1 MALCGLIRHGFAV
14 RQEGSRGEKNNVSKG
29 TTNCAYLIDIIT
41 LFRFT
46 DLTNRLLY
54 AYPVVMMTREQMQN
68 TLIERLFWHTAE
80 RDDAKVAHHLFNHK
94 EMDTVYTLDE
104 ATLFDFF
111 FHYLREIEVFPL
123 LENLDPQTQRRENIP
138 FLQFVLIYLMKVIG
152 SIPKME
158 PVWELL
164 LTDELLMGLCGF
176 NAYQVKN
183 GSCERGTKL
192 RKTPMPEVRG
202 AICVD
207 TLANQMV
214 EITPRRLENFFN
226 HCIQKLAQARVF
238 PKYIHAACDTTLYE
252 TTDQYEGCGSVF
264 RERKVKARGYRKAGE
279 LKEVKVWL
287 YGWKLWAIYEL
298 QTGIPLAVK
307 IDTIEKPDNLHVLAV
322 LEQAKENVKET
333 SVIRSLVVDRA
344 FLDGKSLY
352 AIDQQGIEFVIPLK
366 SNMEATR
373 DARALALAQ
382 EDSTCLEKTR
392 EVTVTQGYG
401 KKKFDEKV
409 LTTLVGVPGLLSC
422 DWFNPEGSEA
432 NTTKKDYEP
441 IPLNAVVVKTW
452 DNQTPPVDKQ
462 VVFVTNR
469 EVKDPFVAF
478 DRYDDRS
485 LIENNLFRETKQ
497 DWHLE
502 DPPKKTR
509 EGIFVQVYM
518 VMAMKALTKAFLMWQ
533 EEQARLHEL
542 GQETTWEMYR
552 RKLKM
557 LNRNKLIVFVGAYF
571 GIFLSHEVIMLV
583 DVPVHK
589 TAQELGVTRTS
600 IYTKYTGLSP
610 P

>member
-1 MALCGLIRHGFAV
+1 MC
-14 RQEGSRGEKNNVSKG
+14 
-29 TTNCAYLIDIIT
+29 
-41 LFRFT
+41 
-46 DLTNRLLY
+46 
-54 AYPVVMMTREQMQN
+54 TREQMQN

-80 RDDAKVAHHLFNHK
+80 RDDSKVAHHLFCRK

-111 FHYLREIEVFPL
+111 FHYLREIDVFPL
-123 LENLDPQTQRRENIP
+123 LEDLDPQTQQREHIP
-138 FLQFVLIYLMKVIG
+138 FLQFVLIYLMRVIG

-202 AICVD
+202 ALCVD
-207 TLANQMV
+207 TLANQMIQ
-214 EITPRRLENFFN
+214 ITPRRLEHFFN
-226 HCIQKLAQARVF
+226 SCIQRLAKARVF
-238 PKYIHAACDTTLYE
+238 PKYIHGACDTTLYE
-252 TTDQYEGCGSVF
+252 TTDQFEGCGSVV
-264 RERKVKARGYRKAGE
+264 RKRKVKARGYRRSGE
-279 LKEVKVWL
+279 LKEVNVTL
-287 YGWKLWAIYEL
+287 YGWKIWAIYEV
-298 QTGIPLAVK
+298 QTGIPLAIK

-322 LEQAKENVKET
+322 LEQAKENVKQT

-352 AIDQQGIEFVIPLK
+352 AIDQQEIEFVIPLK

-373 DARALALAQ
+373 DARSLALTQ
-382 EDSTCLEKTR
+382 EGSTCIEKTR
-392 EVTVTQGYG
+392 EVTVTHGYG
-401 KKKFDEKV
+401 KNKFDEKV
-409 LTTLVGVPGLLSC
+409 LTTLVGVAGLMSC
-422 DWFNPEGSEA
+422 DWFNPEGSQT
-432 NTTKKDYEP
+432 NTAKKDYEP

-452 DNQTPPVDKQ
+452 NNQTPPVDKQ

-485 LIENNLFRETKQ
+485 LMENNLFRETKQ

-502 DPPKKTR
+502 EPPKKTR
-509 EGIFVQVYM
+509 EGVFVQVYM

-542 GQETTWEMYR
+542 GKETSWEMYR
-552 RKLKM
+552 RRLKM

-583 DVPVHK
+583 GVPVHK
-589 TAQELGVTRTS
+589 TAQELGVTRSS